1 MVPEFSVPVALSFTW
16 RDSSLVPKVGWQL
29 LEFQGA
35 GGHPGEERNRRRG
48 WPQEVV
54 DMFTTILNDIRRAL
68 RTLLKSPA
76 FIVAIVMGVFPSD
89 GRGQVV
95 ELASEVE
102 AREIAFAKTMAD
114 RDLEAFLTFV
124 SPEAVF
130 FAGNDPLRGRDAI
143 AQGWAPFFEG
153 AAAPFSWHPDV
164 VEVLESGR
172 LALSSGLVRG
182 PSGEEVGRFNSI
194 WRKGEDGQWR
204 VVFDK
209 GS

>member
-1 MVPEFSVPVALSFTW
+1 MV
-16 RDSSLVPKVGWQL
+16 R
-29 LEFQGA
+29 
-35 GGHPGEERNRRRG
+35 
-48 WPQEVV
+48 
-54 DMFTTILNDIRRAL
+54 TILKDTRTVL
-68 RTLLKSPA
+68 LTLLRSPA

-89 GRGQVV
+89 GRGQVG
-95 ELASEVE
+95 ELTAEVE
-102 AREIAFAKTMAD
+102 AREIAFAKTMAE

-130 FAGNDPLRGRDAI
+130 FAGNDPMRGRDAI

-172 LALSSGLVRG
+172 LALSSGPVRG
-182 PSGEEVGRFNSI
+182 PSGDEVGRFNSI
-194 WRKGEDGQWR
+194 WRKGEDGEWR